1 MPRPSAWPVTG
12 RRRLPRIGEHIR
24 QHRRRETAGPSA
36 TERDEMSFM
45 HHSRPPSQPSAPA
58 GRLLSGRDRAAAL
71 FLAILIVL
79 LAAGFVLAP
88 RALTGAGPAHE
99 HSLSAATSQAFT
111 AYWQSARRSY
121 PPALADLVAYWRRY
135 HVAKTGFAVALTIAL
150 CLLAHMLW
158 RSLLRAGR
166 LRPSTTTAAVVSA
179 SAVTAL
185 AFGSVLVVTATI
197 QGALAPFSSL
207 VSLLPVGHGDSALTA
222 AARQIRHDLAEHQ
235 ALPRTP
241 PPLGAIIDDFQ
252 RYHAV
257 LAAQAAIL
265 AVVLIGLSMLMWR
278 RAHTAGRAVPR
289 AKPLLRLL
297 ATAFALFT
305 AIILIIGAA
314 NLSTALNPDPALQL
328 VFGG

>member
-1 MPRPSAWPVTG
+1 
-12 RRRLPRIGEHIR
+12 
-24 QHRRRETAGPSA
+24 
-36 TERDEMSFM
+36 MSFM
-45 HHSRPPSQPSAPA
+45 HHSRPPAQPAAPA

-88 RALTGAGPAHE
+88 RALAGADPTHE

-135 HVAKTGFAVALTIAL
+135 HLAKAGFAVALTIAL
-150 CLLAHMLW
+150 CWLAHLLW

-166 LRPSTTTAAVVSA
+166 LRLATTTAAVVSG

-207 VSLLPVGHGDSALTA
+207 VSLLPVGHGDPALTESA
-222 AARQIRHDLAEHQ
+222 GQIQHDLAGHQ

-241 PPLGAIIDDFQ
+241 TTLGEIIDDFQ

-265 AVVLIGLSMLMWR
+265 AVVLIALSTLMWR
-278 RAHTAGRAVPR
+278 RAPTAGRAVPR

-297 ATAFALFT
+297 ATAFTLLT
-305 AIILIIGAA
+305 AIVLVVGAA
-314 NLSTALNPDPALQL
+314 NLSTALNPDPALRL
-328 VFGG
+328 FFGG

>member
-1 MPRPSAWPVTG
+1 
-12 RRRLPRIGEHIR
+12 
-24 QHRRRETAGPSA
+24 
-36 TERDEMSFM
+36 MSFM
-45 HHSRPPSQPSAPA
+45 HHGRPPTQPAAPA

-71 FLAILIVL
+71 FLAILTVL

-88 RALTGAGPAHE
+88 RALTGSGPTHG
-99 HSLSAATSQAFT
+99 HSLSAAASQAFT
-111 AYWQSARRSY
+111 AYWQSGRQSY
-121 PPALADLVAYWRRY
+121 PSALADLVAYWRRY
-135 HVAKTGFAVALTIAL
+135 HLVKAGFAVSLTIAL
-150 CLLAHMLW
+150 CWLAHILW

-166 LRPSTTTAAVVSA
+166 LRPATTTAAVVSG
-179 SAVTAL
+179 STVTAL
-185 AFGSVLVVTATI
+185 AFGSVLVVMATI

-207 VSLLPVGHGDSALTA
+207 VSLLPVGHGDPALAESAG
-222 AARQIRHDLAEHQ
+222 QIQHDLAEHQ

-241 PPLGAIIDDFQ
+241 ATLGEIIDDFQ

-278 RAHTAGRAVPR
+278 RAPTAGRAVPR

-297 ATAFALFT
+297 ATAFALLT
-305 AIILIIGAA
+305 AIVLIVGAA
-314 NLSTALNPDPALQL
+314 NISTALNPDPALQL